1 MVIINQNGDR
11 VLNVTLLKQ
20 WLNRYLATAYYFTIS
35 HMACTWHQWKWKINS
50 RWIWLLH
57 FENIEI

>member
-1 MVIINQNGDR
+1 
-11 VLNVTLLKQ
+11 LNVTLLKQ